1 LIIKRVDMVKEN
13 KTNTEKENK
22 DDTKV
27 NVEFSEQNKKESSEQ
42 SQEELNTQKEEI
54 KNAELSEEEQLKLKV
69 EELEDKLL
77 RTTADFENYKKR
89 LLKRSEEQIEY
100 ASDRMII
107 DILEVVDNFERAMEH
122 GSKDS
127 DVDSLYKGME
137 LIYNQLVSFLNK
149 YNVKKLDAV
158 GEIFDP
164 EYHEALM
171 QIESEEFP
179 EGTVAVEINKGYLKN
194 NKVLRHSKVGVS
206 NGEEKKESKKKD
218 K

>member
-1 LIIKRVDMVKEN
+1 MAKEN
-13 KTNTEKENK
+13 KKNTENEIENN
-22 DDTKV
+22 TKV
-27 NVEFSEQNKKESSEQ
+27 NVEFSEEHA
-42 SQEELNTQKEEI
+42 QEESDVQKEEI
-54 KNAELSEEEQLKLKV
+54 KESELPIEEQLRLKV

-89 LLKRSEEQIEY
+89 LVKRSEEQIEY

-107 DILEVVDNFERAMEH
+107 NILEVVDNFERAMEH

-127 DVDSLYKGME
+127 DADSLYEGME
-137 LIYNQLVSFLNK
+137 LIYNQLMSLLKK

-158 GEIFDP
+158 GETFNP

-206 NGEEKKESKKKD
+206 NGEEKKSEKNKKNK
-218 K
+218 